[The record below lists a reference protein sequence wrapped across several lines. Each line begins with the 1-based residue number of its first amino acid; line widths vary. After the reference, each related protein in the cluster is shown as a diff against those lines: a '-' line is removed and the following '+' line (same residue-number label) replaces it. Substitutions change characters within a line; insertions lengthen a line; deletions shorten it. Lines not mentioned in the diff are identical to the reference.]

1 MITLLEANFSGGNS
15 KNVDRQKEKLKKM
28 IAQIDARM
36 VSRFGKGTYKPT
48 LNIIASSKDSEQSF
62 LDSYIETKKKNES
75 KTVLII
81 DEPQWVVRNDKG
93 SPDDPGAFYVAV
105 GGKFLPNELLPVG
118 ADEALVQSYRDKG
131 YTTIIKVPPI
141 YREDFETNLEQALM
155 DDAGLASINSTK
167 FLSGERLVAAK
178 VDTYENP
185 FLKDVIEVGD
195 GPDDHLQYANFFD
208 LSKVSAE
215 DKARPLFIH
224 LDMSTGGKGKGD
236 KTGIAGVW
244 ITGKAPSVPGQDESL
259 SLRYKLAF
267 SVSIK
272 APRGF
277 NISFIKNQNFIKWL
291 KAQGFNIKG
300 VSADTF
306 QSASVLQ
313 ELKAAGFNTSIISV
327 DRVGSDKIC
336 APYYYLKSA
345 IYDRRVEIYR
355 KCDLLTTELVN
366 LERMS
371 SGKIEHTEGGR
382 YGCFTGD
389 TKVSLV
395 DGREL
400 SMLDLV
406 KEYETGKINYVYSFN
421 EKTKCIEP
429 KPILKA
435 WRTKQNAEIVKVVLD
450 SGETITCTPNHR
462 FMLRD
467 GSYKEAKDLQENE
480 MLMSVDQKN
489 HCIKSVIDL
498 NYTADVYDLTIQDN
512 HNFALSAGIFVHNS
526 KDQSDGFCLDGNTEI
541 FLLSG
546 KHKTIRK
553 LYEENNFKDE
563 WVLGYNTETETFEP
577 CQIQNV
583 VNNGVKNNVI
593 RLTLDTGQELICTD
607 DHKILARDGNYIEA
621 KDTLGVSLMPF
632 TRKINVVK
640 IETVAPREVYDI
652 QLDKIHNFA
661 LANGL
666 IVHNCGALYNA
677 SLFASDYAY
686 SYGESLAS
694 TFEVNM
700 IDGGDM
706 RKKQIINGIQDE
718 IAKLYSDSNYLGY
731 KKEAD
736 PKRQEEL
743 RRYQEIA
750 DGIIII

>member
-1 MITLLEANFSGGNS
+1 
-15 KNVDRQKEKLKKM
+15 
-28 IAQIDARM
+28 
-36 VSRFGKGTYKPT
+36 
-48 LNIIASSKDSEQSF
+48 
-62 LDSYIETKKKNES
+62 
-75 KTVLII
+75 
-81 DEPQWVVRNDKG
+81 
-93 SPDDPGAFYVAV
+93 
-105 GGKFLPNELLPVG
+105 
-118 ADEALVQSYRDKG
+118 
-131 YTTIIKVPPI
+131 
-141 YREDFETNLEQALM
+141 M

-244 ITGKAPSVPGQDESL
+244 ITGKSPSVPGQDESL

-429 KPILKA
+429 KQILKA
-435 WRTKQNAEIVKVVLD
+435 WCTKQNAEIVKVVLD

-467 GSYKEAKDLQENE
+467 GSYKEAQDLQEN
-480 MLMSVDQKN
+480 D
-489 HCIKSVIDL
+489 
-498 NYTADVYDLTIQDN
+498 
-512 HNFALSAGIFVHNS
+512 
-526 KDQSDGFCLDGNTEI
+526 
-541 FLLSG
+541 
-546 KHKTIRK
+546 
-553 LYEENNFKDE
+553 
-563 WVLGYNTETETFEP
+563 
-577 CQIQNV
+577 
-583 VNNGVKNNVI
+583 
-593 RLTLDTGQELICTD
+593 
-607 DHKILARDGNYIEA
+607 
-621 KDTLGVSLMPF
+621 SLMPLY
-632 TRKINVVK
+632 RKYPSTK
-640 IETVAPREVYDI
+640 AMAKYRMYYEPIENRWHYEHRRFATEV
-652 QLDKIHNFA
+652 LDEKYLVHHKNCNPKDNTPTNLVWCSKAKHIELHKNLQTGACSPEA
-661 LANGL
+661 LLKRN
-666 IVHNCGALYNA
+666 H
-677 SLFASDYAY
+677 SLKAWY
-686 SYGESLAS
+686 
-694 TFEVNM
+694 
-700 IDGGDM
+700 
-706 RKKQIINGIQDE
+706 
-718 IAKLYSDSNYLGY
+718 
-731 KKEAD
+731 AD
-736 PKRQEEL
+736 PANKEVLEGKRQKL
-743 RRYQEIA
+743 SKKRYEQL
-750 DGIIII
+750 G

>member
-208 LSKVSAE
+208 LSKVSPE

-382 YGCFTGD
+382 YG
-389 TKVSLV
+389 
-395 DGREL
+395 
-400 SMLDLV
+400 
-406 KEYETGKINYVYSFN
+406 
-421 EKTKCIEP
+421 
-429 KPILKA
+429 
-435 WRTKQNAEIVKVVLD
+435 
-450 SGETITCTPNHR
+450 
-462 FMLRD
+462 
-467 GSYKEAKDLQENE
+467 
-480 MLMSVDQKN
+480 
-489 HCIKSVIDL
+489 
-498 NYTADVYDLTIQDN
+498 
-512 HNFALSAGIFVHNS
+512 S
-526 KDQSDGFCLDGNTEI
+526 KDQSDGF
-541 FLLSG
+541 
-546 KHKTIRK
+546 
-553 LYEENNFKDE
+553 
-563 WVLGYNTETETFEP
+563 
-577 CQIQNV
+577 
-583 VNNGVKNNVI
+583 
-593 RLTLDTGQELICTD
+593 
-607 DHKILARDGNYIEA
+607 
-621 KDTLGVSLMPF
+621 
-632 TRKINVVK
+632 
-640 IETVAPREVYDI
+640 
-652 QLDKIHNFA
+652 
-661 LANGL
+661 
-666 IVHNCGALYNA
+666 CGALYNA

-700 IDGGDM
+700 IDSSDM
-706 RKKQIINGIQDE
+706 RKKQIIDEIHDE
-718 IAKLYSDSNYLGY
+718 IAKLYGDSNYLGY
-731 KKEAD
+731 KKDPD